1 MREPTETH
9 STACMPSSVTAEAPA
24 VVEMGSMRPSPFA
37 NSVEPLEEEAP
48 LLVSEGDT

>member
-1 MREPTETH
+1 M
-9 STACMPSSVTAEAPA
+9 

-48 LLVSEGDT
+48 LLVSGGDT